1 MAFIFVTAKTG
12 SFSIVGPD
20 QLRVRKPLRGG
31 DQRAPA
37 PVQGKPDDQSGGR
50 RHQKSNDL

>member
-1 MAFIFVTAKTG
+1 MAIIFVTAKTG